1 MLHSNTNSKT
11 KQVTATSLIQKFIL
25 NTCCVLLEGPQ
36 YWRKLNY
43 TIEWIWSLF
52 PKPVDLSVWKPGV
65 STNILKVL
73 KILIHQTWSDRPIPF
88 IVVVFLARELTTVYE
103 VCLKPST
110 YLQHLV
116 GIEHITMDVFWKKFI
131 GLS

>member
-73 KILIHQTWSDRPIPF
+73 KILIHQTWLDRPIPF